1 MPKSPSKDSELQ
13 NSLLSE
19 GKTAPISSF
28 FKLEDVI
35 LEAGCLQRRIWQLS
49 DIRITYHE
57 GRLVDIDSTLLK
69 LSQQTVTM
77 FFVQKGG
84 IRVEFDGNAEGRC
97 LKTAMQNCFYS
108 ANEPVQVWSEEL
120 EVGFWCIEFSKAC
133 FLEYALEATPSLG
146 EFTAAIDQNQAS
158 TLLSRSAFLDLSIQS
173 CLQSILNSTGNSRS
187 SRLFLRAKVLELL
200 AHQTECSESQ
210 NTTIQR
216 FVKKDYDRERLLFAK
231 EYLLKSMALPPSLPD
246 LARIAGINEFK
257 LKGASRKCLGI
268 PFLGSWPKRGSR
280 SQKLRLKKDNKRP
293 LKSPSNWVFRR
304 CSILAR
310 HSKSSLGFLRGILR
324 RTESV
329 VPIPCFASS
338 SQWPIFGAHYK
349 VG

>member
-1 MPKSPSKDSELQ
+1 MSKSPSKDSELQ

-35 LEAGCLQRRIWQLS
+35 LEVGCLQRRIWQLS
-49 DIRITYHE
+49 DIRITYYE
-57 GRLVDIDSTLLK
+57 GRLVEIDSTLLK

-77 FFVQKGG
+77 LFVQKGG
-84 IRVEFDGNAEGRC
+84 IRVKFDGNGEDRC

-108 ANEPVQVWSEEL
+108 ANEPVQVGSEEL

-133 FLEYALEATPSLG
+133 YLEYALEANPSLR
-146 EFTAAIDQNQAS
+146 EFTSAIDQNQAS
-158 TLLSRSAFLDLSIQS
+158 TLFSRPAFLDFSIQS
-173 CLQSILNSTGNSRS
+173 CVQSILNSPENSRS

-200 AHQTECSESQ
+200 AYQAGCSELQ

-231 EYLLKSMALPPSLPD
+231 EYLLKSMALPPSLTD

-257 LKGASRKCLGI
+257 LKRGFKEMFGDTVFGFLAKTRLALAKTALEKGQQTASEIAFELG
-268 PFLGSWPKRGSR
+268 F
-280 SQKLRLKKDNKRP
+280 
-293 LKSPSNWVFRR
+293 
-304 CSILAR
+304 
-310 HSKSSLGFLRGILR
+310 SSLQHFSTAFKKQFGVSPRH
-324 RTESV
+324 
-329 VPIPCFASS
+329 FAK
-338 SQWPIFGAHYK
+338 G
-349 VG
+349 